1 VPAPPE
7 PPTARPQPEPA
18 PEPLTAAAPSAAPG
32 PTASSTPSASPGALS
47 VEAVRAALA
56 EVVLPQLKGV
66 AKALYSTGE
75 VVSVD
80 ARGVVFA
87 LAIGVPRDRAERAV
101 PDVQRLLSEHFGSS
115 VSLRVVEHDDAEA
128 LGATNGSSAAAP
140 ASRDDAPPAA
150 EAEDGS
156 VIDVHALEDAHDV
169 AQTGIERLTKVFPG
183 ATVIEDDEVTR

>member
-1 VPAPPE
+1 VDSVRSA
-7 PPTARPQPEPA
+7 
-18 PEPLTAAAPSAAPG
+18 LTQ
-32 PTASSTPSASPGALS
+32 
-47 VEAVRAALA
+47 
-56 EVVLPQLKGV
+56 VVLPQLKGV

-87 LAIGVPRDRAERAV
+87 LAIGVPRDRAERAI
-101 PDVQRLLSEHFGSS
+101 PDVQRLLSDHFGSP

-128 LGATNGSSAAAP
+128 LGGSATAAAP
-140 ASRDDAPPAA
+140 AAGPAA
-150 EAEDGS
+150 PAPDEADDGA
-156 VIDVHALEDAHDV
+156 VIDVHSLEDAHDV